1 MKYIFTL
8 VFIAFAFIFSPDA
21 SGQRKELKKARTSY
35 EDGDYYIASQNFRAA
50 VDLGAELGL
59 DDKLKLGHCYYEL
72 NQISLV
78 YELYNPIEN
87 DLTGDY
93 IFYYASA
100 IHNLPW
106 YEEAIKWYQKAKL
119 SHVTRTTTEINQ
131 LIESC
136 KWADNNNRQNMN
148 WLVNP
153 CFPLATQGQSFG
165 VQYYN
170 QQLVYS
176 SAADEDSDQRDQFGN
191 PFLNLYCI
199 DIDEKG
205 DVKDGTQR
213 VFSENLLSPYHVG
226 AISFTQDL
234 KHMYYTKTENE
245 DGESHVRIFVADF
258 DGKDWENDRC
268 VSFIKDDADYA
279 HPAVSPDG
287 KYLFFVSN
295 RSGGFGGKDIW
306 YVEILGNNKYSAIK
320 NCGKNVNTFDDEV
333 YPVIN
338 QDGKLYFSSRGH
350 YGFGGLDIFSAELVS
365 GKWQNVQ
372 NLGIPFNSVSDDFC
386 YVQMPNQPLR
396 GFLSSNR
403 YDKGLADVIF
413 TVMDRSLKPEE
424 PKKEESE
431 ELLFFD
437 DDMMMAE
444 TTPEPVVIP
453 EPEPVVPEPEPVII
467 VEEVKPYI
475 FSADV
480 ISTYNNEKIGGATVT
495 IVDQTTGK
503 NIGMGSSDSEGH
515 VIITV
520 DGNVFKQNPDVAVS
534 VKKDGYNPKS
544 YDSTCKELDQ
554 LAREGLRVTPIFND
568 QVLDDISGMEIVY
581 GKDLDDNVKR
591 MLDKLAAYLIQN
603 PNIVVKVNA
612 HTEAKGNRYGN
623 LSVSQNMADK
633 AVEYMVS
640 KGVNKDQLIPR
651 GYGERYLKNRCHRG
665 VYCDK
670 SQHAEN
676 RRIEIVVWNVR
687 H

>member
-1 MKYIFTL
+1 MRYIFTL
-8 VFIAFAFIFSPDA
+8 VIIAFAFIFSPEA
-21 SGQRKELKKARTSY
+21 FGQRKELKKARASY
-35 EDGDYYIASQNFRAA
+35 EDEDYYVASQCYQDAIN
-50 VDLGAELGL
+50 LGAELSL
-59 DDKLKLGHCYYEL
+59 EDQLKRGHCYYEL
-72 NQISLV
+72 NQMSLV
-78 YELYNPIEN
+78 YEIYDPIKD
-87 DLTGDY
+87 DLSGDY

-100 IHNLPW
+100 LHNLPW

-119 SHVTRTTTEINQ
+119 SHVSKSSTVLNQ

-136 KWADNNNRQNMN
+136 KWADNNSRQNMD

-165 VQYYN
+165 VQYFGN
-170 QQLVYS
+170 QLVYS
-176 SAADEDSDQRDQFGN
+176 SASEEDSDQRDQFGN

-205 DVKDGTQR
+205 DVKEGTQR

-226 AISFTQDL
+226 AISFTSDK

-245 DGESHVRIFVADF
+245 KGQSYVRIFIADYI
-258 DGKDWENDRC
+258 DGDWQNDRC
-268 VSFIKDDADYA
+268 VSFIKDDFDYA
-279 HPAVSPDG
+279 HPAVSPDD

-295 RSGGFGGKDIW
+295 RDGGFGEKDIW
-306 YVEILGNNKYSAIK
+306 YVEILGNNKYSSIK
-320 NCGKNVNTFDDEV
+320 NCGKNVNTFDDEC

-350 YGFGGLDIFSAELVS
+350 YGLGGLDIFSAELIN

-372 NLGIPFNSVSDDFC
+372 NLRKPFNSEKDDFC

-403 YDKGLADVIF
+403 YDRGLADVIF

-424 PKKEESE
+424 PKKEVAE

-437 DDMMMAE
+437 EDMAPAE
-444 TTPEPVVIP
+444 EPVLTPAPIVT
-453 EPEPVVPEPEPVII
+453 PEPEPVII
-467 VEEVKPYI
+467 VEDVKPYI
-475 FSADV
+475 FTASV
-480 ISTYNNEKIGGATVT
+480 LSTYNNEKIVGAKVT
-495 IVDQTTGK
+495 IVDQTTG
-503 NIGMGSSDSEGH
+503 NTVGSGTSDADGS

-520 DGNVFKQNPDVAVS
+520 DGNLVKSNPDLV
-534 VKKDGYNPKS
+534 VKTQKEGFNPKN
-544 YDSTCKELDQ
+544 YDTNCKELDQ
-554 LAREGLRVTPIFND
+554 LSREGLRMTPIFND
-568 QVLDDISGMEIVY
+568 HVLDDISGMEIVY
-581 GKDLDDNVKR
+581 GQDLDDNVKR
-591 MLDKLAAYLIQN
+591 MLDKLAAYLLQN